1 MDEYM
6 PFHGIIQK
14 HSWEN
19 ADSFPDKCKSPCGI
33 MQEHS
38 QNYAELFTE
47 LCKNHGFS
55 GGFFDNMPLKMKV
68 ICVKIAFVLKIIMI
82 DSVKRRVPFIML
94 RDEKN
99 AYSAITPAILALKEQ
114 WEKKNYIDP
123 KLYQEYNV
131 KRGLR
136 NEDGRGVLTGLT
148 RVAEIESYKVREG
161 RGKETISPADGVL
174 YYRGID
180 CRKIVQGS
188 KRFAF
193 EEATYLLLFGELPSK
208 VQLKAFRN
216 QLASYRTLPPNFF
229 RDVIMKAPTADLMNT
244 MQRGILTLF
253 CYDDNPNDVGLEN
266 VLRQSLQLISNMPV
280 LAIYAYQAWRYT
292 RGDSLFIH
300 VPMPEL
306 STAENFLRLLRE
318 DRSYTQLE
326 ARVLDVAL
334 VLHADHGGGN
344 NSTFTNHVVTSSGT
358 DTYSAVAASMAS
370 LKGPR
375 HGGANSKVIAMMD
388 YIKKNVDEWDNTDKL
403 RACLTGILNKETYD
417 HSGLI
422 YGLGHAVYTK
432 SDPRCEVF
440 RDYVHRL
447 AAEKG
452 RERELRLYTGVER
465 IGKELLLERQH
476 RRAISTNIDF
486 YSGFVYEMLGLPA
499 ELYTPL
505 FAIARIAGWS
515 AHRMEELS
523 IGGKLIRPRYECVEE
538 HRSYIP
544 MENR

>member
-1 MDEYM
+1 MIRTE
-6 PFHGIIQK
+6 
-14 HSWEN
+14 EN
-19 ADSFPDKCKSPCGI
+19 S
-33 MQEHS
+33 
-38 QNYAELFTE
+38 
-47 LCKNHGFS
+47 
-55 GGFFDNMPLKMKV
+55 
-68 ICVKIAFVLKIIMI
+68 
-82 DSVKRRVPFIML
+82 
-94 RDEKN
+94 
-99 AYSAITPAILALKEQ
+99 YSAITPAILSLKEQ

-123 KLYQEYNV
+123 RLYKEYNV

-148 RVAEIESYKVREG
+148 RVAEIESYKVKG
-161 RGKETISPADGVL
+161 KRGQETIVPADGVL

-180 CRKIVQGS
+180 CRKIVRGS
-188 KRFAF
+188 KCFAF
-193 EEATYLLLFGELPSK
+193 EEAAYLLLFGELPSPA
-208 VQLKAFRN
+208 QLKDFVG
-216 QLASYRTLPPNFF
+216 QLASYRTLPTNFF
-229 RDVIMKAPTADLMNT
+229 RDVIMKAPTGDLMNT

-280 LAIYAYQAWRYT
+280 LAIYAYQAYRYVN
-292 RGDSLFIH
+292 GESLFIH
-300 VPMPEL
+300 APLAEL

-318 DRSYTQLE
+318 DRSYTELE

-358 DTYSAVAASMAS
+358 DTYSAIAAAMAS

-375 HGGANSKVIAMMD
+375 HGGANSKVMGMMD
-388 YIKKNVDEWDNTDKL
+388 FIKNDVSDWDDPESV
-403 RACLTGILNKETYD
+403 RACLTRILDKEAFD
-417 HSGLI
+417 NSGLI

-440 RDYVHRL
+440 REYVTSL
-447 AAEKG
+447 AAEKE
-452 RERELRLYTGVER
+452 REPELRLYMSVEK
-465 IGKELLLERQH
+465 IGKELLIQRQN

-505 FAIARIAGWS
+505 FAVARIAGWS

-523 IGGKLIRPRYECVEE
+523 VGGKLIRPRYECVEE
-538 HRSYIP
+538 HRSYVP